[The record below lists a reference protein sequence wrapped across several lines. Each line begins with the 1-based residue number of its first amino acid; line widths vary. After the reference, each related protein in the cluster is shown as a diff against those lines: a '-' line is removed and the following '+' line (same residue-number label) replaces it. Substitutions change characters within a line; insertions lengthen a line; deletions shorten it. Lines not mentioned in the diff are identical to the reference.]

1 MAACPSPPS
10 LPQLLPQPPKG
21 SSSSHSCL
29 YNALSTQLPEGIL
42 KMQTYAGHSPIPKP
56 SKGFPSPHMITF
68 KTPPHSICLAMLAFF
83 LLLTH
88 PKQDP
93 TQAFCA
99 QPSLPLNPSSPAP
112 CLPSLFASFRH
123 QLAASPR
130 AYDLPPHPAFL
141 TTHLV
146 TFTTVISTPNCLL
159 CLLDVC

>member
-10 LPQLLPQPPKG
+10 LPQLLPQPPNG

-42 KMQTYAGHSPIPKP
+42 KMQTYAGHSPVPKP
-56 SKGFPSPHMITF
+56 SKGFPSPHMIAF
-68 KTPPHSICLAMLAFF
+68 KTPPHSICLAMLALF

-99 QPSLPLNPSSPAP
+99 QPSLPQTPPPLLLVCPVLLRHLDISSWHLLEPVTCPRTPPS
-112 CLPSLFASFRH
+112 
-123 QLAASPR
+123 
-130 AYDLPPHPAFL
+130 
-141 TTHLV
+141 
-146 TFTTVISTPNCLL
+146 
-159 CLLDVC
+159 